1 MENNNVP
8 PPASSLPLPE
18 GVQGR
23 MPLPVGEPMV
33 LNNPTGDER
42 AALEQVGWSDGDP
55 VPSNFAEITEV
66 AKAMA
71 SEDNLLPPI
80 DPRTPPLVTP
90 EETDIADLPAA
101 EQEKYYEILR
111 SALTHAKEASEQPQP
126 TEAAPPGVNEAI
138 QAATASPMVIADDTA
153 EETYATGEAKTSSE
167 PREPATDPLCPQ
179 CGWDARDGNPLDV
192 SDSDKT
198 NFLQALL
205 GQTQFYKEYELF
217 GGNINITV
225 RTLKPLEVDAC
236 FKQVMLDAQASR
248 IFTQADEREALLRYR
263 SSLQIVA
270 ITGPGIDVS
279 FPKNLEEWT
288 ITEEAQKELTKD
300 GDNKIRGVWDLFQK
314 QLDSSETMHR
324 LIVGTVARF
333 NTAVTQL
340 EVNSNNPDF
349 WKAIGS
355 GS

>member
-1 MENNNVP
+1 
-8 PPASSLPLPE
+8 
-18 GVQGR
+18 

-33 LNNPTGDER
+33 LTNPTGDER
-42 AALEQVGWSDGDP
+42 AALEQVGWADGDP
-55 VPSNFAEITEV
+55 VPSNFAEISEV

-80 DPRTPPLVTP
+80 DPRTPPLVAP
-90 EETDIADLPAA
+90 EEIAIADLPAA

-111 SALTHAKEASEQPQP
+111 SALTHAKAEAEQPQLP
-126 TEAAPPGVNEAI
+126 DSAPPGVNEAI
-138 QAATASPMVIADDTA
+138 QAATAIPMAIGDDTSR
-153 EETYATGEAKTSSE
+153 ETYTTGESKTSPEPQVPASE
-167 PREPATDPLCPQ
+167 PLCPQ
-179 CGWDARDGNPLDV
+179 CGWDTRAGNPLDV

-198 NFLQALL
+198 NFLQSLL
-205 GQTQFYKEYELF
+205 GQTQFYKEYTLF

-236 FKQVMLDAQASR
+236 FKQVMVDAQSNR
-248 IFTQADEREALLRYR
+248 IFTLADEREALLRYR
-263 SSLQIVA
+263 SSLQVVS
-270 ITGPGIDVS
+270 ITGPGIDMS

-288 ITEEAQKELTKD
+288 IEAEAQKELTKD

-333 NTAVTQL
+333 NTVVTQL